1 MKNMEPIPI
10 DFSLRVTD
18 ITASI
23 QTALNILSIQVGFSA
38 GYLTFDAAA
47 QAVTATQ
54 VISEQSKTFKTK
66 VKYENAIDDGIRTL
80 LTAIQSIGAAYG
92 MDDISG
98 KFDIQWN
105 DNIIEDR
112 NSKTDY
118 WIKRYQNKICTLQD
132 VLMHVDDL
140 SEEDAVKKAAEINKQ
155 NATIPSLSDIMGGA
169 GNENV

>member
-1 MKNMEPIPI
+1 
-10 DFSLRVTD
+10 
-18 ITASI
+18 
-23 QTALNILSIQVGFSA
+23 
-38 GYLTFDAAA
+38 
-47 QAVTATQ
+47 
-54 VISEQSKTFKTK
+54 
-66 VKYENAIDDGIRTL
+66 
-80 LTAIQSIGAAYG
+80 

-118 WIKRYQNKICTLQD
+118 WIKRYQSKICTLED

-140 SEEDAVKKAAEINKQ
+140 SEEDAAKKAIEINKQ

-169 GNENV
+169 ADDSN